1 MFKFASDF
9 FKIIIITF
17 FLFLVLNLIIIISW
31 PVYLNNKF
39 KNYNPYS
46 SEILKNL
53 KMSVSDARQLYIE
66 TWIDRS
72 FSYSQFLEHIESE
85 TKGKFVNVDKNF
97 GRKVNNPDTCK
108 KSFFFYGGSTT
119 WGYNVADDQTI
130 PSYFLEILKKNK
142 YYDFCVYNFGGG
154 SYFSTQENIRFQKH
168 LVTQKI
174 KENDFV
180 FFIDGH
186 NESGFRKTR
195 TTDYLTEAFKPAN
208 EKFWNMYKLTFPTF
222 IKSLPIVQLS
232 NRLSKKFFNFDFDK
246 NVGRAG
252 SIRLVPEDLLSVFEK
267 NVNIRRGICDV
278 EKINCFSFLQP
289 FATINGIYF
298 TTRDGVKIE
307 TGGKLGNAPEI
318 GRLGQLEVLKQKYH
332 ILKTAKGII
341 DITSSLDS
349 MKNLSYVDG
358 SHYSPDA
365 HFLIAERIFSEIQAK
380 LN

>member
-1 MFKFASDF
+1 M
-9 FKIIIITF
+9 
-17 FLFLVLNLIIIISW
+17 
-31 PVYLNNKF
+31 
-39 KNYNPYS
+39 
-46 SEILKNL
+46 SEA
-53 KMSVSDARQLYIE
+53 DAKQLYIE

-85 TKGKFVNVDKNF
+85 TKGKFVNVSKNF
-97 GRKVNNPDTCK
+97 GRKVDNPENCK

-130 PSYFLEILKKNK
+130 PSYFLEVLKKKN
-142 YYDFCVYNFGGG
+142 YHDFCVYNFGGG

-168 LVTQKI
+168 LITQKI

-208 EKFWNMYKLTFPTF
+208 EKFWNIYKFTFPTF
-222 IKSLPIVQLS
+222 IKSIPIVQLS
-232 NRLSKKFFNFDFDK
+232 NRLLKKFFNFDLDE

-252 SIRLVPEDLLSVFEK
+252 SIRLVPDDLLSVYEK
-267 NVNIRRGICDV
+267 NINIRKGICNA

-289 FATINGIYF
+289 FATINGNYF
-298 TTRDGVKIE
+298 TTRNGVKIE
-307 TGGKLGNAPEI
+307 KGGKLGNAPEI
-318 GRLGQLEVLKQKYH
+318 GRLGQLESLKQKYQ
-332 ILKTAKGII
+332 ILKTAKGMI
-341 DITSSLDS
+341 DITSSLDTMS
-349 MKNLSYVDG
+349 DLSYVDG
-358 SHYSPDA
+358 AHYSPDA
-365 HFLIAERIFSEIQAK
+365 HMLIAERIFSEIQAK

>member
-1 MFKFASDF
+1 MLKFASDL

-31 PVYLNNKF
+31 PIYINNKF
-39 KNYNPYS
+39 KTYNPYS

-53 KMSVSDARQLYIE
+53 KMSEADARQLYIE

-72 FSYSQFLEHIESE
+72 FSYSQFLEHVEGEI
-85 TKGKFVNVDKNF
+85 KGKFVNVDKNF
-97 GRKVNNPDTCK
+97 GRKVNNPDNCK
-108 KSFFFYGGSTT
+108 KNFFFYGGSTT

-130 PSYFLEILKKNK
+130 PSYFLEVLKKNN
-142 YYDFCVYNFGGG
+142 YNDFCVYNFGGG

-168 LVTQKI
+168 LITQKI
-174 KENDFV
+174 KENDFA

-195 TTDYLTEAFKPAN
+195 ATDYLTEAFKPAN
-208 EKFWNMYKLTFPTF
+208 KKFWDMYKLTLPTF

-232 NRLSKKFFNFDFDK
+232 NRLLKKFINIDFDK

-252 SIRLVPEDLLSVFEK
+252 SILLFPEDLLSVYEK
-267 NVNIRRGICDV
+267 SVNIRKGICDV

-289 FATINGIYF
+289 FATVHGIYF
-298 TTRDGVKIE
+298 TTRDGIKIE

-318 GRLGQLEVLKQKYH
+318 GTLGSLDPLKSKYH
-332 ILKTAKGII
+332 ILKTAKGIV
-341 DITSSLDS
+341 DISSSLDS
-349 MKNLSYVDG
+349 MKNLSWVDG

-365 HFLIAERIFSEIQAK
+365 SSLIAERIFLEIQSK

>member
-1 MFKFASDF
+1 MLKFISDF
-9 FKIIIITF
+9 FKILIITF
-17 FLFLVLNLIIIISW
+17 FLFLVLNLITIISW
-31 PVYLNNKF
+31 PVYVDNKF
-39 KNYNPYS
+39 KTYNPYS
-46 SEILKNL
+46 SEILENL
-53 KMSVSDARQLYIE
+53 KMSEADARQLYIE

-72 FSYSQFLEHIESE
+72 FSYSQFLEHVESE
-85 TKGKFVNVDKNF
+85 IKGKFVNIDKNL
-97 GRKVNNPDTCK
+97 GRKVNNPENCK

-130 PSYFLEILKKNK
+130 PSYFLEVLKKNN
-142 YYDFCVYNFGGG
+142 YNDFCVFNFGGG

-168 LVTQKI
+168 LITQKI
-174 KENDFV
+174 KENDFI

-208 EKFWNMYKLTFPTF
+208 ENYWDMYKLTLPTF
-222 IKSLPIVQLS
+222 IKSLPIIQLS
-232 NRLSKKFFNFDFDK
+232 NRLLKKFFNLDFDK

-252 SIRLVPEDLLSVFEK
+252 SIILVPEDLLSVYEK
-267 NVNIRRGICDV
+267 NINIRKGICEI

-307 TGGKLGNAPEI
+307 PGGKLGNAPEI
-318 GRLGQLEVLKQKYH
+318 GRLGHLEALKQKYH
-332 ILKTAKGII
+332 ILKTAKGMI

-349 MKNLSYVDG
+349 MKKLSYVDG
-358 SHYSPDA
+358 AHYSPDA
-365 HFLIAERIFSEIQAK
+365 HLLIAERIFSEIQTK
-380 LN
+380 LD